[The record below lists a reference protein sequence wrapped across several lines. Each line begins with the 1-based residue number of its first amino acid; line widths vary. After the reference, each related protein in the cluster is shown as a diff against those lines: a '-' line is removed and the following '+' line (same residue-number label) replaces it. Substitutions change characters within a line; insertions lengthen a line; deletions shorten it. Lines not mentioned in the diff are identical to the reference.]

1 MRSNL
6 AWSLTLALLAAACGG
21 DDGNNATPA
30 VIPGG
35 GVHDPGIDGL
45 VNVYAI
51 DSDTDAPIAGASV
64 RVGTIEGTTDATGL
78 FVAKGDLTGPQT
90 IAVKATGYATGV
102 YVGADGANVT
112 AALDRT
118 PASTTAPPQAEI
130 SGSVAGWDALP
141 LPAADHLTAALVTYS
156 QSRELGANDNDLAP
170 PPSGTQVASNVCVKS
185 SQASLPCAW
194 RINARVGTVAVF
206 AIMADIDTQGTAAQ
220 DDDVVTVT
228 GFATAPNLVI
238 AAGQA
243 QSNVTL
249 TPLAAGSTTTA
260 SVSFG
265 TPPAGLTASL
275 GIVGVDLGAA
285 GVMRVPP
292 LAATATTTVVPSLS
306 AFAGSSY
313 ELVALARESATD
325 GTAAESIVLRRG
337 LTSAA
342 SLAAGDW
349 LAPPSGL
356 SSDRASASFARVAG
370 ASAHVMEFDTS
381 SGGGSANRAMSV
393 VVLDDSATIT
403 LPTDFAPLPS
413 GSLTYKV
420 SAFDA
425 GAAFDPR
432 DFAIDDLQDVLVR
445 LSSETIKLN

>member
-6 AWSLTLALLAAACGG
+6 AWTLTLTFMAAACGG
-21 DDGNNATPA
+21 DDGNNAAPA

-51 DSDTDAPIAGASV
+51 DSDTDAPIAGATV
-64 RVGTIEGTTDATGL
+64 RVGTIEGMTDATGL
-78 FVAKGDLTGPQT
+78 FVAKGDLKGPQT

-118 PASTTAPPQAEI
+118 PATTTAPPQAEI
-130 SGSVAGWDALP
+130 SGTVAGWDAIP
-141 LPAADHLTAALVTYS
+141 MPPADHLTAALVTYS

-170 PPSGTQVASNVCVKS
+170 PPSGGQVPSNVCVKS
-185 SQASLPCAW
+185 SVASLPCAW

-220 DDDVVTVT
+220 DDDVVTIT
-228 GFATAPNLVI
+228 GFATAPNLTIV
-238 AAGQA
+238 ANQA
-243 QSNVTL
+243 QANVTL

-265 TPPAGLTASL
+265 APPPGLIAAL

-285 GVMRVPP
+285 GLMRVPP
-292 LAATATTTVVPSLS
+292 IVPPASTTVVPSLS
-306 AFAGSSY
+306 VSAGSTY
-313 ELVALARESATD
+313 EFVALAQEDVTD
-325 GTAAESIVLRRG
+325 GTAAQSIVLRRG
-337 LTSAA
+337 LSSAS

-349 LAPPSGL
+349 LPPPTGL

-370 ASAHVMEFDTS
+370 ASAHVMEFDTT
-381 SGGGSANRAMSV
+381 SGGSGPNRAMSV
-393 VVLDDSATIT
+393 VVLDATATVT

-432 DFAIDDLQDVLVR
+432 DFAIDDLQDQLIR